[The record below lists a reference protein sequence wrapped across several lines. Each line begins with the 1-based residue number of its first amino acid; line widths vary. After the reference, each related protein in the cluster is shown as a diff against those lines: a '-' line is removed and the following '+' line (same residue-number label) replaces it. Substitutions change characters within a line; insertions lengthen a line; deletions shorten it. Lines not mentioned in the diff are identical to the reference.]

1 MRVSYPGHWKIF
13 VIAAVGMI
21 ASGPLMADDSG
32 LPPGSQKTPKEGGP
46 RRLEVVASKAALHES
61 PSSGSNLIDTFEQGT
76 VFSNMGCDGPADQIW
91 CEVRPFRGGAKGY
104 VRSKVLQAAR
114 GPDGNVPMGEDTSKG
129 RAGKRDFDAKGTIA
143 CAQERGQAL
152 GSCSAAVARDTGGDA
167 TIVVT
172 FANGFERKLY
182 FVHGEFVR
190 ASATMSGVGRDID
203 WRLQEGIH
211 MLRVDDQRF
220 ELPDAF
226 VFQRQ

>member
-1 MRVSYPGHWKIF
+1 MRVSYPGYWKIF
-13 VIAAVGMI
+13 VIAVAGMI
-21 ASGPLMADDSG
+21 APGPLMAADGG
-32 LPPGSQKTPKEGGP
+32 LPPGFQKTPKEGGP
-46 RRLEVVASKAALHES
+46 RRLEVVASKASLQAS
-61 PSSGSNLIDTFEQGT
+61 PSGGSKLIDTVEQGT
-76 VFSNMGCDGPADQIW
+76 VFSNMGCDGSADQVW

-104 VRSKVLQAAR
+104 VRSNDLQAAR
-114 GPDGNVPMGEDTSKG
+114 GPDGTVPMGEDTSKG
-129 RAGKRDFDAKGTIA
+129 RAGKRDFDTKGTIA

-203 WRLQEGIH
+203 WRFEDGLH
-211 MLRVDDQRF
+211 VLRVDDQRF
-220 ELPDAF
+220 ELTETF
-226 VFQRQ
+226 VFEKK